1 MPVKKGTV
9 YLVGAGPGDL
19 GLVTLKAIDLMA
31 RADVIVYDH
40 LVDERL
46 LEHAPLSAER
56 IYAGKSGSKHTL
68 EQAEINSLLVKKGR
82 QGKTVVRLKG
92 GDPFVLGRGG
102 EEAEALY
109 RACIPF
115 QVVPGIT
122 SAVAVPAY
130 AGIPVTHRGLSSS
143 FAVVT
148 GHEDPAKRSSSI
160 RWNKLA
166 TAADTLIFLMGVGN
180 LSGITRKLIDHGRSP
195 GTPVAV
201 IRDGTQPGQVTLT
214 GTLADIAAKVRQ
226 ARLGPPAV
234 IVVGDVV
241 RLRDKLRWFDNR
253 PLSGKRVLVTRPAVQ
268 STRLEKLLLE
278 RGALP
283 VRLPVIEIQPESG
296 NAKLDRA
303 IKRIKSY
310 EWLIFTSINGVK
322 AFFSRLEQL
331 GMDSRRLAG
340 VKIAAIGPATSGELL
355 QQGIKPDYIPGEF
368 TSAGL
373 LAGLGKKNIRAK
385 RFLLAR
391 ADIADKE
398 LSEGLIRLGAQ
409 VDDIT
414 VYHTANIRYSREHLR
429 RLLSG
434 GRIDIITFTS
444 ASTVKGLVQGLTKTH
459 IALIKAKTACI
470 GQKTAGAAIAAGLK
484 ADIIAGTATL
494 EGMVTA
500 MEKYFSEVR

>member
-1 MPVKKGTV
+1 MKKGTV
-9 YLVGAGPGDL
+9 YLVGAGPGDP
-19 GLVTLKAIDLMA
+19 GLVTVRAIDLMG

-46 LEHAPLSAER
+46 LEHAPPSAER
-56 IYAGKSGSKHTL
+56 IYAGKKGSKHTL

-102 EEAEALY
+102 EEAEALH

-143 FAVVT
+143 FAVIT
-148 GHEDPAKRSSSI
+148 GHEDPSKMSSSI
-160 RWNKLA
+160 TWDRLA
-166 TAADTLIFLMGVGN
+166 TAVDTLIFLMGMGN
-180 LSGITRKLIDHGRSP
+180 LAGITRKLIEHGRSP

-214 GTLADIAAKVRQ
+214 GTLADIASKVRR

-241 RLRDKLRWFDNR
+241 NLREKLCWFDNR
-253 PLSGKRVLVTRPAVQ
+253 PLSGKRVLITRPVLQ

-296 NAKLDRA
+296 HSQLDRV

-310 EWLIFTSINGVK
+310 EWLVFTSVNGVK

-340 VKIAAIGPATSGELL
+340 VKIAAIGPATSGEVL
-355 QQGIKPDYIPGEF
+355 QHGIKPDFIPGEF

-373 LAGLGKKNIRAK
+373 LAGLGKKNIRGR

-398 LSEGLIRLGAQ
+398 LSEGLIHLGAR

-429 RLLSG
+429 RLLAG
-434 GRIDIITFTS
+434 GQIDVITFTS
-444 ASTVKGLVQGLTKTH
+444 ASTVNGLIQGLAKADITR
-459 IALIKAKTACI
+459 IKAKTACI
-470 GQKTAGAAIAAGLK
+470 GEKTAAAAVSAGLK
-484 ADIIAGTATL
+484 ADIVAGVATL
-494 EGMVTA
+494 DGLVAA